1 MRVQIGAKRLGV
13 ALGAGGLRGAIHIG
27 VLRSLERHGIAVQAL
42 SGSSA
47 GAIVAA
53 FSAVGYSSAEM
64 ESLVLSLDA
73 KQLYD
78 PNLSWRSLLGLTANA
93 LLSFLRIPERYRLP
107 FPTGLLQGTLW
118 LDWLYR
124 QLGVT
129 TVAEAQLPLAILAA
143 DIDSGEAVVFSQLAE
158 LAEVVMPDQPLAL
171 AVRASSAIPG
181 VFSPA
186 YVSGRTLV
194 DGGVKASV
202 PAELVRGLGADT
214 VLAVDL
220 GAVERDDLA
229 DNIYEII
236 SQSLDIMG
244 EELTTY
250 QLQGTADLVIRPVV
264 QNVSLTDFDRIPE
277 LIRLGE
283 QTMDQAIPALRRL
296 LAR

>member
-1 MRVQIGAKRLGV
+1 MRTQVGRKRLGV

-27 VLRSLERHGIAVQAL
+27 VLRSLERHGIEVQAM

-53 FSAVGYSSAEM
+53 FSAVGYSPAEM

-73 KQLYD
+73 KLVYD
-78 PNLSWRSLLGLTANA
+78 PNLNWRSLLGVTANA
-93 LLSFLRIPERYRLP
+93 LLSFLRVPERYRLP
-107 FPTGLLQGTLW
+107 FPTGLLQGKLW

-129 TVAEAQLPLAILAA
+129 QVTEVELPLAILAT
-143 DIDSGEAVVFSQLAE
+143 DIDSGEAVVFSQTVE
-158 LAEVVMPDQPLAL
+158 LAEVVLSDQPLAL

-186 YVSGRTLV
+186 YVAGRTLV

-202 PAELVRGLGADT
+202 PADLLRGLGADV

-220 GAVERDDLA
+220 GTAERDDPA

-236 SQSLDIMG
+236 SQSLDILE
-244 EELTTY
+244 EELTRY
-250 QLQGTADLVIRPVV
+250 QLEGTADLVIRPVV
-264 QNVSLTDFDRIPE
+264 RNVSLTDFDRIPE

-283 QTMDQAIPALRRL
+283 QTMDRAIPALRKL
-296 LAR
+296 LG